1 MASGLPASR
10 PRSTNR
16 ASDRERRRLAIV
28 AFRLQNRAL
37 MTRAWLLALLALLA
51 APATA
56 LAQKPP
62 NPTAGQITFAEEA
75 HTSTDAFIND
85 AECDGSGIVR
95 LAWQITGTFP
105 IGGVTYKLYAANK
118 VTTGP
123 CPRQPDASISLIAR
137 EVLPVSPPSSINNP
151 MLDAT
156 YATSAIVAAVEKSAC
171 NQSATEDIF
180 LCAEGVDP
188 NNAST
193 TVGPARGTISLDRR
207 PPDEP
212 GGVFAEPGDTAV
224 NVFWDALPGTAVP
237 TADYYRVDAQP
248 ILTTTAAFDP
258 TPIHTSDPV
267 VGSPRPHRFGG
278 LVNTVVYRVRVFAFS
293 PADNRSLDPTYDVT
307 AQALPSADFWESY
320 KAAGGREEGGC
331 ASGPG
336 GFAAIAGTVMVLAVA
351 ARRRRR

>member
-1 MASGLPASR
+1 
-10 PRSTNR
+10 
-16 ASDRERRRLAIV
+16 
-28 AFRLQNRAL
+28 
-37 MTRAWLLALLALLA
+37 MTRAWLLALLA

-56 LAQKPP
+56 LAQTPP
-62 NPTAGQITFAEEA
+62 VPTAGQLTFAEEA

-118 VTTGP
+118 ETTGR
-123 CPRQPDASISLIAR
+123 CPTQPDSSISLIAR
-137 EVLPVSPPSSINNP
+137 EVVPVSAPSGVNNP

-156 YATSAIVAAVEKSAC
+156 YATSAIVLAVEKNAC
-171 NQSATEDIF
+171 NQPAAEDIF

-193 TVGPARGTISLDRR
+193 TVGQARGKLSLDRR
-207 PPDEP
+207 PPVEP
-212 GGVFAEPGDTAV
+212 GGVFAEPGDEAV
-224 NVFWDALPGTAVP
+224 NVFWDALPGTAEP
-237 TADYYRVDAQP
+237 TADYYLVDAQP
-248 ILTTTAAFDP
+248 VQTTTAAFDP
-258 TPIHTSDPV
+258 TPIHTSGPV

-293 PADNRSLDPTYDVT
+293 PADNRSPDPTYNVT
-307 AQALPSADFWESY
+307 AQALPSADFWEAY

-331 ASGPG
+331 SSGPA
-336 GFAAIAGTVMVLAVA
+336 GFAAIAGTAALLALA